1 MTPYE
6 ENLIKWM
13 KMQIRIIRFMY
24 TFDMIVI
31 WDNETVDIIPDPWKY
46 EDLKREMDS
55 LITLN

>member
-1 MTPYE
+1 
-6 ENLIKWM
+6 
-13 KMQIRIIRFMY
+13 MY